1 MTMPHAPEGAHEPDT
16 EKSIVRFLRDHPDF
30 FERHTDL
37 LADMV
42 LPHDTGHAV
51 SLIERQVAV
60 LRDQRSELKQK
71 LQKLMQLARTNEQLS
86 ERFNALVLDL
96 LDAVTLDDLLETI
109 QSRLISDF
117 DADAVVVRLFRSG
130 TSAGTATDAGKAL
143 RPELADWSEPV
154 LGAFEKIIRGRKPVC
169 GHLKPGQLD
178 SLFADQAGTI
188 TSVALIPLV
197 ESEQDT
203 SCHGMFAIGSH
214 DPKRFHPEMG
224 TLFLSHLAHI
234 LSRILKPH
242 LSA

>member
-1 MTMPHAPEGAHEPDT
+1 MSMPQAPDNKHDAET
-16 EKSIVRFLRDHPDF
+16 EKTIVRYLRDHPDF

-60 LRDQRSELKQK
+60 LRDQRSELKLK
-71 LQKLMQLARTNEQLS
+71 LHKLMQLARTNEQLS

-96 LDAVTLDDLLETI
+96 LDAVTLDDLIETI

-117 DADAVVVRLFRSG
+117 DADAVVVRLFRSNAA
-130 TSAGTATDAGKAL
+130 AGTAAGSSQ

-188 TSVALIPLV
+188 ASVALIPLV
-197 ESEQDT
+197 ESDA
-203 SCHGMFAIGSH
+203 SKHCYGMLAIGSH

-224 TLFLSHLAHI
+224 TLFLGYLSHV
-234 LSRILKPH
+234 LSRVLKPH
-242 LSA
+242 LSV